1 MDYSE
6 VLTKMRE
13 IAERDGLDVQGP
25 EAESKLLEAAR
36 KELEAE
42 GEKCAQCEGK
52 GEGEK
57 CSACGPP
64 MVEIAPAPLAGATT
78 FGEADQYD
86 EAQGVEDFAYRLQ
99 SRFRRIV
106 DNIFSSDATLAEKAG
121 KVKAAAGEMEDRLG
135 KPPEPD
141 NFFGRIKEKL
151 GLGDKAT
158 KREDGKD
165 FPASAYAYVPDA
177 TKPSTWKLRL
187 TRTPGGGPDAGIVG
201 AAIAALG
208 KGFRGQKVQ
217 IPAADLAGVKAKVR
231 TAWKKANPD
240 KKPADMPAAIKEAG
254 PGAFTAFKD
263 AQGNWRWMTIT
274 SNIWRDRDGEIIPGD
289 AHEGAV
295 SYAERTKD
303 MPDLRLWHVPG
314 SRIGVADWVDF
325 THGFVLHS
333 GSFDKGMEGAAASL
347 AASKEPLGVSHG
359 FYHNKDEDSDTYPWY
374 RDFEVSVLPL
384 EKAANQWTEFTAD
397 NTKEVAMGLSD
408 ERRGFLVEHIG
419 EGRVTALEKLLEE
432 KEEDLKSGKVDFKEV
447 LAEAMEAAPAPDP
460 KPAEGG
466 GSGGTKGIEAELA
479 KITEL
484 IGAQGKQIEEMA
496 TAAGEMGKDIKELE
510 RTDDEKIAAKM
521 APQRKPPADGET
533 PTGSDGNVLTEAE
546 LEAKGINPEEALDSE
561 KLEKTPGGR
570 ALKQIAGIK

>member
-1 MDYSE
+1 MPNSEEKTMDYRE

-13 IAERDGLDVQGP
+13 IAERDDLGKMVGKNRVIEDEDALM
-25 EAESKLLEAAR
+25 AAAM
-36 KELEAE
+36 KELEPQA
-42 GEKCAQCEGK
+42 EKCAQCEGK

-78 FGEADQYD
+78 FDEADQYD

-151 GLGDKAT
+151 GLGDKA
-158 KREDGKD
+158 K
-165 FPASAYAYVPDA
+165 
-177 TKPSTWKLRL
+177 
-187 TRTPGGGPDAGIVG
+187 
-201 AAIAALG
+201 
-208 KGFRGQKVQ
+208 
-217 IPAADLAGVKAKVR
+217 
-231 TAWKKANPD
+231 PD

-314 SRIGVADWVDF
+314 SRVGVADWVDF

-384 EKAANQWTEFTAD
+384 KKAANQWTEFTAD

-447 LAEAMEAAPAPDP
+447 LAEAIAAAPAPDP
-460 KPAEGG
+460 KPAEGDG
-466 GSGGTKGIEAELA
+466 EGDAQKGDDAIAKLVTVIEAQGTQL
-479 KITEL
+479 TE
-484 IGAQGKQIEEMA
+484 IA
-496 TAAGEMGKDIKELE
+496 TAQTEQGEQIKALQAS
-510 RTDDEKIAAKM
+510 DDEKIAAKM
-521 APQRKPPADGET
+521 APPRQPPADGDKPSE
-533 PTGSDGNVLTEAE
+533 SKDNVVDPKD
-546 LEAKGINPEEALDSE
+546 KGIDPAEALDSDE
-561 KLEKTPGGR
+561 LEKTPGGR
-570 ALKQIAGIK
+570 ALKQIAGVK